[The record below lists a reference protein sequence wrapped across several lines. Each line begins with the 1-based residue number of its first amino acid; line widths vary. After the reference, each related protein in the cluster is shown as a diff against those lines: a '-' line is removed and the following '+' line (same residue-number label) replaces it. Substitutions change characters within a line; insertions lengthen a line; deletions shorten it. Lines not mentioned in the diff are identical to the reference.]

1 MIPARQLGPHLTIT
15 GDCAGFHVLCA
26 IFFNMRCRV
35 TARRG
40 RKIALISIK
49 VALSAVALF
58 VILRRLSVSDI
69 LSRIPEAHPAYV
81 AAALLAALITVPL
94 VGARW
99 RLIAGTLGF
108 PISQADATRATFAGL
123 FVGQILPGAIGGD
136 VIRGWLV
143 WGPGTLARPL
153 VTSLILDR
161 LSALVAV
168 FLLIVASLPGLF
180 PYFPDEIYPLLWAG
194 GGGTILLAACST
206 LLWRRFGPRIRALL
220 GPIAAVPVCVVVAAL
235 AYSVAVHGLTILSA
249 YFLAQSLGVEAR
261 LTWMLIMPIV
271 ILAISVPIS
280 INGWGIREG
289 LMAYMGAR
297 VGLSEP
303 DAVMISLCMGFVAIL
318 ASIPGL
324 WFWLAKNNV
333 DRTTLED

>member
-1 MIPARQLGPHLTIT
+1 MA
-15 GDCAGFHVLCA
+15 AG
-26 IFFNMRCRV
+26 
-35 TARRG
+35 RG
-40 RKIALISIK
+40 RKIALVSIK
-49 VALSAVALF
+49 VSLSAVALF

-69 LSRIPEAHPAYV
+69 VSRIPEARPSYV

-94 VGARW
+94 VSMRW
-99 RLIAGTLGF
+99 RLVAGTLGF

-143 WGPGTLARPL
+143 WGPGTLAGPL

-168 FLLIVASLPGLF
+168 LLLIVASLPGLF
-180 PYFPDEIYPLLWAG
+180 PYFPEEIYPLLWASIG
-194 GGGTILLAACST
+194 GALVLAACST
-206 LLWRRFGPRIRALL
+206 LLWRKFGARVRALL
-220 GPIAAVPVCVVVAAL
+220 GPMAAIPMRIIVAAL
-235 AYSVAVHGLTILSA
+235 GYSAAVHGLTILSA

-333 DRTTLED
+333 DRTTLE